1 MAFTRNAA
9 PLYDQRD
16 RIFLAAASF
25 RGPAR
30 RRFRLYPGDNG
41 DGLRGLG
48 GIPGDRPSCSRQ
60 IADSSRGNIVLCF
73 GCLRS
78 PEQIHQKRVFEPSR
92 RPAFILPRPIPFGFF
107 PRIAWIERRK
117 EKKVPPARGLAV
129 S

>member
-48 GIPGDRPSCSRQ
+48 GIPGDRPSCSRPS
-60 IADSSRGNIVLCF
+60 ADSSRGNVVLCF
-73 GCLRS
+73 GSLRG
-78 PEQIHQKRVFEPSR
+78 PEQIHQNRVFEPSR
-92 RPAFILPRPIPFGFF
+92 RLAFVLPRPIPFGFF
-107 PRIAWIERRK
+107 ARSVWVDSGKGKKRRT
-117 EKKVPPARGLAV
+117 ALL
-129 S
+129 